1 MFLSI
6 LANVEP
12 ASKPAGTLT
21 PEAAKRISDVYTQ
34 LPGWIPNPFVALI
47 ILVLVTLVA
56 VVWLGLRQK
65 QIAENQTNLAGMLQ
79 TLDKKLEDVL
89 DELDQIE

>member
-1 MFLSI
+1 MFPLSL
-6 LANVEP
+6 LANAATTQPVG
-12 ASKPAGTLT
+12 ALT
-21 PEAAKRISDVYTQ
+21 PEAAKRINDVYTQ
-34 LPGWIPNPFVALI
+34 LPGWIPNPFVAMI

-65 QIAENQTNLAGMLQ
+65 QIAENQTNLADMLQ

>member
-6 LANVEP
+6 LAKNTP
-12 ASKPAGTLT
+12 TTQPISKAAG
-21 PEAAKRISDVYTQ
+21 ERISEIYTQ
-34 LPGWIPNPFVALI
+34 LPGWIPNPFVTLI

-65 QIAENQTNLAGMLQ
+65 QIAENQTNLADMLQ